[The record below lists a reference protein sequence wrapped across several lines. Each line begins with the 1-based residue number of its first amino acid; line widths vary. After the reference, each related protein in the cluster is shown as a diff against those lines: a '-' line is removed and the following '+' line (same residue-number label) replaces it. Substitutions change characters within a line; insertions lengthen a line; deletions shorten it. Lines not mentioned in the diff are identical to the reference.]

1 MDPRLNT
8 DPLSEYSERCES
20 AWNDLFNTAKSQEE
34 VQFAFALCPEFR
46 GMQDPGWSTAEE
58 ASRTI
63 EDYLNLLGTLEPA
76 PVKVRIALSLYSHLS
91 EASGL
96 YEVPKNMM
104 RIASGGDYNLWPFQ
118 HLVAQ
123 HAVTGARIAP
133 NANKIMKDILGHA
146 DDLGLEKLKA
156 LVLETFDPE
165 LRNGY
170 AHADYIVWTDGIR
183 LRKRNGGHPS
193 IVTFDE
199 FDIKLNKAIVF
210 FQSLRESI
218 RQAMRSYS
226 PAKRVIGRLNND
238 DPAMP
243 TIIGFDE
250 ATGSFSIRSGLGL

>member
-1 MDPRLNT
+1 MH
-8 DPLSEYSERCES
+8 
-20 AWNDLFNTAKSQEE
+20 
-34 VQFAFALCPEFR
+34 
-46 GMQDPGWSTAEE
+46 G
-58 ASRTI
+58 
-63 EDYLNLLGTLEPA
+63 
-76 PVKVRIALSLYSHLS
+76 
-91 EASGL
+91 ASGRQIL
-96 YEVPKNMM
+96 GQRAPLAAGAQNVHHAVDHLADSDAPFAAAGLARRDRTDTKNMM

-199 FDIKLNKAIVF
+199 FEIKLNKAIVF

-218 RQAMRSYS
+218 GQAMRSYS